1 MKRKIIRC
9 CTFEAETLVN
19 GFHVYP
25 GTIMGLVEDDDNI
38 FYFLIPKLNYSNG
51 YQEIFAKAIDILRF
65 GIEPLNLSESNDVNK
80 INLIKKG
87 LDEFVSI
94 NLKMDLDEWCNLLS
108 DHELQTEILNMSMSV
123 VDILSDIHK
132 LKDSLKETC
141 NKCNGM
147 RDELSKRGK

>member
-38 FYFLIPKLNYSNG
+38 FNFFIPRLKYSNEC
-51 YQEIFAKAIDILRF
+51 QEIFAKATDILRF
-65 GIEPLNLSESNDVNK
+65 GIDSLNLTEINDDNT

-87 LDEFVSI
+87 LDDFVSI
-94 NLKMDLDEWCNLLS
+94 NLKMDLDEWNNLAK
-108 DHELQTEILNMSMSV
+108 
-123 VDILSDIHK
+123 DIV
-132 LKDSLKETC
+132 
-141 NKCNGM
+141 
-147 RDELSKRGK
+147 